1 MYSIFVLLM
10 FITAAKGVKM
20 RGLKRCYYVLKKT
33 GTLKVFFSFI
43 VFLCFSA
50 VLLRF
55 IEPQIETFGDG
66 FWYCFVAATTIGFG
80 DIYVV
85 TTIGRLLTILVSVY
99 GILMVAM
106 VPGVIVSYYIEYIKM
121 QERETISEFLE
132 KLERL
137 PELSKP
143 ELEDLSDR
151 IKKFNK
157 RIK

>member
-1 MYSIFVLLM
+1 M
-10 FITAAKGVKM
+10 
-20 RGLKRCYYVLKKT
+20 
-33 GTLKVFFSFI
+33 FFSFI
-43 VFLCFSA
+43 IFLCFSA

-85 TTIGRLLTILVSVY
+85 TAIVRLLTILVSVY

-106 VPGVIVSYYIEYIKM
+106 VPGVIVSYYIEYIKI

-132 KLERL
+132 KLECL

-143 ELEDLSDR
+143 ELQELSDR
-151 IKKFNK
+151 IKK
-157 RIK
+157 IQ